1 MKLETTLAVE
11 MKLGIAPLDSSHR
24 EGGQVNPGLR
34 VAGRYLYRGRAVV

>member
-11 MKLGIAPLDSSHR
+11 MKLGIAPLG